1 MRKKEKGI
9 TLIALV
15 ITIIVLLILAGVTIS
30 TLTGENGII
39 TQTSNAK
46 EETIIGEEK
55 EIIELATVQA
65 MGTNQYGDIE
75 KSELENGLDN
85 YAEGNYQLDGDGPFK
100 VTYID
105 TQHSYI
111 VNTDGTIEEYYDVSY
126 LKEGD
131 YVEYIYDT
139 ADDYVLTTDS
149 SVVSKNDVGSS
160 QTVTQ
165 TSGLKWR
172 IFNIDDISGE
182 IELISDTPTNSTLV
196 LGGSLG
202 YINGVNII
210 NDICEKQYSNQELG
224 ITARSINIDDI
235 YNKMNALGNEYIE
248 THTST
253 TETWENVVLPTLCL
267 YENGLAIDS
276 DTIKTNGLDVSDT
289 YDFEISSW
297 WTTGISS
304 LIVTDSYVSLDN
316 ASSYFDNTIIYEMI
330 FGNSRCYWTASRY
343 ASNTIMSNYCATFGI
358 ISVEDNLFNGGG
370 LAGSNYYS
378 KTIYSRYLR
387 PIVTIK
393 TSMLNNDCEKNEDG
407 EWILS
412 Y

>member
-39 TQTSNAK
+39 TQASNAK

-65 MGTNQYGDIE
+65 MGNNKYGDIE

-111 VNTDGTIEEYYDVSY
+111 VNTDGIIEEYYDVSY

-139 ADDYVLTTDS
+139 ADDYVLTTDT
-149 SVVSKNDVGSS
+149 SVVSKNDVGYS

-165 TSGLKWR
+165 SSGLKWR

-182 IELISDTPTNSTLV
+182 IELISDTPTNSTLI
-196 LGGSLG
+196 LKGSPG
-202 YINGVNII
+202 YTNGVNII

-235 YNKMNALGNEYIE
+235 YNKMNASGNEYIE

-253 TETWENVVLPTLCL
+253 KTWESVAVPTLCL

-276 DTIKTNGLDVSDT
+276 DTIKTNGLDVSDI

-304 LIVTDSYVSLDN
+304 LIVTDSYVSLAN
-316 ASSYFDNTIIYEMI
+316 TSSYFDDTSIYEMI
-330 FGNSRCYWTASRY
+330 FGNSQYYWIASRY
-343 ASNTIMSNYCATFGI
+343 ASNTVLSDTVAFGI
-358 ISVEDNLFNGGG
+358 ISVGNNNLLNGGG
-370 LAGSNYYS
+370 LAWGSYFANTNY
-378 KTIYSRYLR
+378 IRYLR